1 MSSDYQIILCTC
13 PDNDT
18 AENIASLLVEAH
30 LAACVSILPNIT
42 SIYRWQG
49 QIEHAE
55 ELLLVIK
62 TRQEAYLALEDIIK
76 RHHPYEIP
84 EIIALPIERGLPDY
98 LHWMDSCLQS
108 PHTF

>member
-1 MSSDYQIILCTC
+1 MSTDYQIILCTC
-13 PDNDT
+13 PDKDT
-18 AENIASLLVEAH
+18 AENIASLLVEAN

-42 SIYRWQG
+42 SVYRWEG

-55 ELLLVIK
+55 ELLLIIK
-62 TRQEAYLALEDIIK
+62 TRQEAYLALENIIK

-108 PHTF
+108 PHSF